1 MVRTKQD
8 DVLSRLVR
16 EVRSDEVPAVD
27 WDKVER
33 SLTERVARA
42 PALAP
47 VKARRSAWGPLA
59 LAAAAAAVLG
69 VFGARELAH
78 QEPLH
83 SMERSATRW
92 SVEAPITLDGS
103 RLAVGQRVT
112 AGAAEVRVVHAGK
125 ATWTLAPGSR
135 GMVTFGGELLTVQI
149 EHGAALAEVVPA
161 KRIESFAI
169 EADALRA
176 AAHGTVF
183 RVTRRG
189 DRVYVDVSEGV
200 VAVGPASTRG
210 ATRGWLLTAPAR
222 GHFSLDGKS
231 GSVEGETASVA
242 TTGGPLAAKGT
253 GAGVNA
259 GAVSQSA
266 ELTGAESDDAAAEL
280 PDKPTMDAVQA
291 GFAKLIPAV
300 NQCFQQN
307 TQARGDIEVT
317 ANTRVTVKVAPD
329 GSIASREFAPPLAP
343 AVLSCSA
350 PKIDAIRFAPSKQ
363 GITVSRYMQLAR

>member
-1 MVRTKQD
+1 MPHTKQD

-42 PALAP
+42 PAMSP

-69 VFGARELAH
+69 VFGARQLAH
-78 QEPLH
+78 QKPVYA
-83 SMERSATRW
+83 MEKSAARW
-92 SVEAPITLDGS
+92 TVEAPVTLDGS
-103 RLAVGQRVT
+103 RLTVGQRVT
-112 AGAAEVRVVHAGK
+112 AGTAEVRVVHAGK

-135 GMVTFGGELLTVQI
+135 GMIAVGGELLTVQL

-161 KRIESFAI
+161 KRIESFAV

-183 RVTRRG
+183 RVARRG
-189 DRVYVDVSEGV
+189 QRVYVDVTEGL

-222 GHFSLDGKS
+222 GNFSLDGTS

-242 TTGGPLAAKGT
+242 TSGGPLGAKGA
-253 GAGVNA
+253 GAGVNP

-266 ELTGAESDDAAAEL
+266 RAESDDAAAEL

-363 GITVSRYMQLAR
+363 GITVSRYMQLTR

>member
-1 MVRTKQD
+1 MARIKQD

-33 SLTERVARA
+33 SLTERVAQA
-42 PALAP
+42 PAMAP

-69 VFGARELAH
+69 VFGARKLAH

-83 SMERSATRW
+83 SMARSATRW
-92 SVEAPITLDGS
+92 TVEAPITLDGS

-112 AGAAEVRVVHAGK
+112 AGAAEVRVVHAGR

-149 EHGAALAEVVPA
+149 EHGAALAKVVPA

-242 TTGGPLAAKGT
+242 TTGGPLAAKG
-253 GAGVNA
+253 AGVNA

-266 ELTGAESDDAAAEL
+266 EPTGAELDDTAAEL
-280 PDKPTMDAVQA
+280 PEKPTMDAVQA

-329 GSIASREFAPPLAP
+329 GSIVSREFAPPLAP

-363 GITVSRYMQLAR
+363 GITVSRYMQLTR